1 VCRPAA
7 LSAWT
12 AELESVF
19 PHLSRPQVKVL
30 AEYSH
35 GMILAGK
42 CGLSSVA
49 AALGGW
55 LGESSSTVRER
66 LRDFYCDGVDK
77 SGKHRRSLEIQSC
90 FAPLLKWVLSDWQS
104 DQLAIALDATTLG
117 QRFVVLAISIV
128 YRSGA
133 IPVAWVVLPAVGKGQ
148 WRPCWIELL
157 RCFKQTVPPHLRV
170 IALADRG
177 LYAKWLFK
185 EIVDLGWH
193 PFLRINAG
201 GNEFTPEGTKEAI
214 PLNAIDGGGKDYVC
228 RGTLFKSKK
237 ARLGCTLAVRH
248 DPAYTDGWYVVS
260 DLPPEQMNIA
270 CYGLRCWIEPS
281 FKHHK
286 SGGWNWQK
294 TRMTRAARAGRAW
307 LVMAVAD
314 VLLMRQAA
322 IETPIHALTTHKP
335 AQPQKHSTQ
344 AAASPPEPSSQ
355 PPAQKH
361 HRRRKRT
368 LSVFCLSLI
377 TVQMT
382 LLSNKPLPHGQFNP
396 EPWPS
401 NAFPIQLYAAA
412 VQPP

>member
-1 VCRPAA
+1 MCRPAA

-133 IPVAWVVLPAVGKGQ
+133 IPVAWVVN
-148 WRPCWIELL
+148 RYYSNS
-157 RCFKQTVPPHLRV
+157 
-170 IALADRG
+170 LAR
-177 LYAKWLFK
+177 
-185 EIVDLGWH
+185 
-193 PFLRINAG
+193 FL
-201 GNEFTPEGTKEAI
+201 TPD
-214 PLNAIDGGGKDYVC
+214 PY
-228 RGTLFKSKK
+228 K
-237 ARLGCTLAVRH
+237 A
-248 DPAYTDGWYVVS
+248 
-260 DLPPEQMNIA
+260 
-270 CYGLRCWIEPS
+270 
-281 FKHHK
+281 
-286 SGGWNWQK
+286 SGGP
-294 TRMTRAARAGRAW
+294 AGSNCC
-307 LVMAVAD
+307 D
-314 VLLMRQAA
+314 
-322 IETPIHALTTHKP
+322 
-335 AQPQKHSTQ
+335 
-344 AAASPPEPSSQ
+344 ASSRPF
-355 PPAQKH
+355 
-361 HRRRKRT
+361 RRT
-368 LSVFCLSLI
+368 C
-377 TVQMT
+377 
-382 LLSNKPLPHGQFNP
+382 
-396 EPWPS
+396 
-401 NAFPIQLYAAA
+401 A
-412 VQPP
+412 